1 MESTQRNIEE
11 QNNISVQQGVVYSN
25 LGVNLE
31 NSQSV
36 ASIGSGFG
44 QLQEE
49 VRQSTRSTIN
59 LLAVESDE
67 ELHRGDTSSLLE
79 HNQQYTALLNAYVEN
94 FKSNSASKIKN
105 KQCVFTISM
114 ILLVGIPLF
123 SLLLISV
130 TLVCLACGCIT
141 ALESLPELLAAL
153 ASLLGTFMA
162 IPKIIT
168 KYLFNKDEE
177 KHLADIINKIQDYDR
192 DIRGRL

>member
-1 MESTQRNIEE
+1 MESTQRED
-11 QNNISVQQGVVYSN
+11 QNNISMQQGVVYSN
-25 LGVNLE
+25 LGVNFD

-36 ASIGSGFG
+36 MSAGNEFD

-49 VRQSTRSTIN
+49 IRKNTRSTIN

-67 ELHRGDTSSLLE
+67 ELHRGDRSSLLE
-79 HNQQYTALLNAYVEN
+79 HNKQYTALLSAYVEN
-94 FKSNSASKIKN
+94 FKNNSESKMKN
-105 KQCVFTISM
+105 KQCVFIISM
-114 ILLVGIPLF
+114 ILFVSIPMC
-123 SLLLISV
+123 SLLIIAV
-130 TLVCLACGCIT
+130 TLVCLAYGCIT
-141 ALESLPELLAAL
+141 VLESLPELLAAL
-153 ASLLGTFMA
+153 TSLLGTFMV